1 MIFTSFVVNSARN
14 IIIYAGFAIVI
25 VALFWLHVSWLILL
39 LGAQLSF
46 YIQNP
51 QYLRPGRGE
60 ITLNASLRERVAL
73 SIMYLIVCDYRSADH
88 RWNTNKLAEHL
99 DLPGAGLSPIVNAL
113 ERAKLLLLA
122 DDETWVP
129 ARDPQT
135 IELIEVI
142 EAVRYDS
149 AGPKL
154 SKIRDVAP
162 AVGAAHCAEE
172 AMRKSLKGRTVSDL
186 VKSES
191 RSHEVSESREAS

>member
-1 MIFTSFVVNSARN
+1 MIFTSFVVESARN

-25 VALFWLHVSWLILL
+25 VALIWLQVSWLILL

-60 ITLNASLRERVAL
+60 INLIASLRERVAL
-73 SIMYLIVCDYRSADH
+73 SIMYLIVNDYRSADH
-88 RWNTNKLAEHL
+88 RWNTNKLADHL
-99 DLPGAGLSPIVNAL
+99 DLPGAALSPIVNAL
-113 ERAKLLLLA
+113 ERAKLVLLA

-135 IELIEVI
+135 IELIEVL

-149 AGPKL
+149 AGPRL
-154 SKIRDVAP
+154 GRIRDVAP
-162 AVGAAHCAEE
+162 AVAAARTAED
-172 AMRKSLKGRTVSDL
+172 AMRNSLRGKTVSDL
-186 VKSES
+186 VK
-191 RSHEVSESREAS
+191 EAGVTQVTKVM